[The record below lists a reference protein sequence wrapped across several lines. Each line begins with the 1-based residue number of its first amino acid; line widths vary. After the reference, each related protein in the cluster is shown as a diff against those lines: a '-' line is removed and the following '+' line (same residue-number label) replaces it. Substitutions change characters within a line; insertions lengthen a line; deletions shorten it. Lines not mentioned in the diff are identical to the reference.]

1 MPAPSMFDCPVE
13 LIKINDIKYL
23 HVLTNNVIFNYQ
35 DMKDLVYEAK
45 QNEIVDNSLKL
56 NSSGKWNNVTK
67 IIDNDYAISIGNYD
81 CKIWID
87 IIENKIICNSYYTK

>member
-1 MPAPSMFDCPVE
+1 MPAPSMFDCQVE

-35 DMKDLVYEAK
+35 DIKDLVYE
-45 QNEIVDNSLKL
+45 
-56 NSSGKWNNVTK
+56 GKWNNVTK
-67 IIDNDYAISIGNYD
+67 TIDNDYTISIGNYD